1 MNPAQPPPPAH
12 QADIRLLFLTR
23 SLRMFA
29 YGLLS
34 VILVLYLAELGLGE
48 ARIGLLL
55 TLTLVGDTAISLWLT
70 TRADRLGRRRM
81 LVAGAALMAFAGVV
95 FALTRQPW
103 LLLIAGVIGVI
114 SPSGKEVGP
123 FLAIEQAA
131 LAHVIS
137 GQRRTAVFA
146 WYALAGSLSAALG
159 ALAGGAIFQLLY
171 HGGISALTSYRAL
184 VFAYA
189 AAGVLLAAL
198 FIRLTAAVE
207 AEQPDATKGLV
218 KSILG
223 LHESR
228 RVVFR
233 LSALFALD
241 AFAGGFVMDSFLA
254 YWFSRRFGIN
264 VAVIGGI
271 LFGANLLAG
280 FSALLA
286 ARIAGRFGLINTM
299 VFTHLPSNF
308 LLILVPLMP
317 NLPLAIAVL
326 LLRFSISQMDVPTR
340 QSYTMAVV
348 TPRERA
354 AAAGLTGVA
363 RTVGAAI
370 APALAGLLLA
380 RQNLASSLFF
390 FAGGLKIVYD
400 LLLYRGFL
408 SQRPPEE
415 LVIPTEKPA

>member
-1 MNPAQPPPPAH
+1 MNQAQPSPAAH
-12 QADIRLLFLTR
+12 QANIRLLFLTR

-34 VILVLYLAELGLGE
+34 VILVLYLGEVGLGE

-55 TLTLVGDTAISLWLT
+55 SLTLAGDTAISLWLT
-70 TRADRLGRRRM
+70 IRADRAGRQRM
-81 LVAGAALMAFAGVV
+81 LVAGALLMAFAGIV
-95 FALTRQPW
+95 FALTRQVW
-103 LLLIAGVIGVI
+103 LLVLAGIIGVI

-131 LAHVIS
+131 LSHVIS
-137 GQRRTAVFA
+137 GAQRTAIFA
-146 WYALAGSLSAALG
+146 WYALAGSLAAALG
-159 ALAGGAIFQLLY
+159 ALAGGAIFQLL
-171 HGGISALTSYRAL
+171 HRAGLSALTSYRAL
-184 VFAYA
+184 VLAYA
-189 AAGVLLAAL
+189 ALGLLLAAL
-198 FIRLTAAVE
+198 FIRLTRDVEVEHDDAA
-207 AEQPDATKGLV
+207 QQGLV
-218 KSILG
+218 KSFLG

-228 RVVFR
+228 RVVLR

-254 YWFSRRFGIN
+254 YWFARRFDIN
-264 VAVIGGI
+264 PAVIGGI
-271 LFGANLLAG
+271 LFGASLLAG

-286 ARIAGRFGLINTM
+286 VRIANRFGLINTM
-299 VFTHLPSNF
+299 VFTHLPSNV

-354 AAAGLTGVA
+354 AAAGITGVA
-363 RTVGAAI
+363 RTIGVAI
-370 APALAGLLLA
+370 APVFAGLMLA
-380 RQNLASSLFF
+380 RPQLASALFF
-390 FAGGLKIVYD
+390 TAGGLKIVYD
-400 LLLYRGFL
+400 LLLSRSFVSITPL
-408 SQRPPEE
+408 EEQRMSSGQ
-415 LVIPTEKPA
+415 